1 MDEQPIIRQA
11 IITFL
16 ECEIVGEWKKDQ
28 EWYGEGSNSWGEY
41 KNWRE
46 GASIRLVRPD
56 EMIREFSFKLSSR
69 IFVGTNAVRFNQND
83 VIDEHSV
90 DQDEQ
95 KGLRKNAKVVD
106 PTDSE

>member
-1 MDEQPIIRQA
+1 
-11 IITFL
+11 
-16 ECEIVGEWKKDQ
+16 
-28 EWYGEGSNSWGEY
+28 
-41 KNWRE
+41 
-46 GASIRLVRPD
+46 
-56 EMIREFSFKLSSR
+56 MIREFSFKLSSR